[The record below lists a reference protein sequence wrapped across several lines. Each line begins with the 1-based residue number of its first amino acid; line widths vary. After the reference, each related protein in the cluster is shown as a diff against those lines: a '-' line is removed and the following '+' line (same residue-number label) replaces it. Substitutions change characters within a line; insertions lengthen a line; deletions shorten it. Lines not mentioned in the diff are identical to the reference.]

1 MSIVLARVDD
11 RLIHGQVATNWIKVM
26 APQMVVVVDDKLP
39 DNQLQVNI
47 LKMAAPP
54 GVKVYVMQPEKIAV
68 KLLSGALDAYR
79 IMLIFAGV
87 EAPLKL
93 LELGVKIPSINIG
106 GMRFK
111 EGREQLDKTISMTPA
126 EREIAKKIAAMGV
139 ELEHRQVNT
148 DSKMDVVPLL

>member
-1 MSIVLARVDD
+1 MAIVLARVDD

-39 DNQLQVNI
+39 DDPLQVQI
-47 LKMAAPP
+47 LKLAAPP
-54 GVKVYVMQPEKIAV
+54 GVKVYVQTPEKIGA

-79 IMLIFAGV
+79 VMLIFAGL
-87 EAPLKL
+87 EAPMKL
-93 LELGVKIPSINIG
+93 LELGVKLTSINIG

-111 EGREQLDKTISMTPA
+111 EGRVQLDKTISMTPA
-126 EREIAKKIAAMGV
+126 EREMAKKIAAMGV

>member
-1 MSIVLARVDD
+1 
-11 RLIHGQVATNWIKVM
+11 
-26 APQMVVVVDDKLP
+26 
-39 DNQLQVNI
+39 
-47 LKMAAPP
+47 
-54 GVKVYVMQPEKIAV
+54 
-68 KLLSGALDAYR
+68 
-79 IMLIFAGV
+79 MLIFAGV

-93 LELGVKIPSINIG
+93 LELGVKISSINIG

-111 EGREQLDKTISMTPA
+111 EGRTQLDKTISMTPE

>member
-1 MSIVLARVDD
+1 MAIVLARVDD
-11 RLIHGQVATNWIKVM
+11 RLIHGQVATNWIKVT

-39 DNQLQVNI
+39 DDQLQVNI

-54 GVKVYVMQPEKIAV
+54 GVKVYVQTPEKIGG
-68 KLLSGALDAYR
+68 KLLSGALDNYK
-79 IMLIFAGV
+79 IMLIFAGL
-87 EAPLKL
+87 EAPMKL
-93 LELGVKIPSINIG
+93 LELGVKLPSINIG

-111 EGREQLDKTISMTPA
+111 EGRTQLSKTISMTPM
-126 EREIAKKIAAMGV
+126 EREMAKKIAAMGV